1 MAKEIL
7 IADSDKGDQEVFH
20 RIFETADYELAF
32 ADNGEDAL
40 LKIKLFKPDLVIAG
54 AGLKEKSGL
63 ELCETLKNDP
73 EFKHIPFILLTGM
86 FEDVPERDRR
96 RVGANGIISKP
107 LREAE
112 IQALV
117 GQLLEDKMPGIAT
130 KKPLEEENGWTSL
143 PKGKT
148 GFDEKR
154 AFTLEGLEEDEEEIV
169 ELVDIVEEPE
179 PKMSIDDFIASG
191 KAEPAGDIPPLD
203 SWDRIFE
210 EEKQAEGIP
219 SEEVFDFHL
228 AAKMD
233 TGPEVDLK
241 MEPKTRPEEV
251 FDFPLGRESESEPK
265 VDLKM
270 KQEATAEEELFEKIE
285 LEEILEKVERLQP
298 IIEKEWPKDLEI
310 DRKIDEALPLAGE
323 EPPEKWLDLAG
334 FEAALKTEVM
344 AEGKVEAKVE
354 PAEEKFE
361 PFSFEEPKER
371 VSLES
376 SPLSLE
382 MPPEEEFFGKLPE
395 GELSIDQFL
404 KETLPKEEPLEG
416 IIEEDL
422 LEEKLPEKEL
432 PINLIEDELE
442 EDEIK
447 FIEEVLRGD
456 EISFVQEFLE
466 ERIEEPLERKE
477 EKIEIFP
484 ELEPPA
490 LIQELQPPDSLEEVE
505 APRFVQEV
513 QAPGFPREVETPK
526 RFLEEAPPQA
536 RLFDRQM
543 EEVMGK
549 GVQEMMEGF
558 ITKVLP
564 EMTQNILNLTV
575 ERIEKMVKEIL
586 PDLAEKAIQEEI
598 RRLKKGDKD

>member
-7 IADSDKGDQEVFH
+7 IADSDKGDQEVFQ
-20 RIFETADYELAF
+20 RIFEAADYELVF
-32 ADNGEDAL
+32 AENGEDAL

-63 ELCETLKNDP
+63 ELCETVKNDP

-86 FEDVPERDRR
+86 FEEVPERDRK
-96 RVGANGIISKP
+96 RVGANGVISKP
-107 LREAE
+107 LREGE
-112 IQALV
+112 IHGLV
-117 GQLLEDKMPGIAT
+117 RQLLEDKMAGIT
-130 KKPLEEENGWTSL
+130 PKKPLEEENGWTSL
-143 PKGKT
+143 SKGKA
-148 GFDEKR
+148 GFDEKKGF
-154 AFTLEGLEEDEEEIV
+154 ALDGLEEDEEEIV
-169 ELVDIVEEPE
+169 ELVDVIEEPE

-191 KAEPAGDIPPLD
+191 KAEPAADIPPLD

-210 EEKQAEGIP
+210 EEKQGQGRP
-219 SEEVFDFHL
+219 SEEVFDFSL
-228 AAKMD
+228 AAENE
-233 TGPEVDLK
+233 TGPRVDL
-241 MEPKTRPEEV
+241 
-251 FDFPLGRESESEPK
+251 
-265 VDLKM
+265 M
-270 KQEATAEEELFEKIE
+270 KEREATPEEELFEKIE

-310 DRKIDEALPLAGE
+310 DKRIDEALPLSRE
-323 EPPEKWLDLAG
+323 ETPERWLDLEG
-334 FEAALKTEVM
+334 FEAALKTEVR
-344 AEGKVEAKVE
+344 AEGKRETKTE
-354 PAEEKFE
+354 PAEEKLE
-361 PFSFEEPKER
+361 PFILEETKER
-371 VSLES
+371 VSLEPA
-376 SPLSLE
+376 PLNLE
-382 MPPEEEFFGKLPE
+382 MPPEEGSFDNLPE

-404 KETLPKEEPLEG
+404 KEILPKEILPKEEPLEG
-416 IIEEDL
+416 RIEEDL

-432 PINLIEDELE
+432 PINLIEDELK

-456 EISFVQEFLE
+456 EISFVQEPLE
-466 ERIEEPLERKE
+466 EKIEEPLEGEE
-477 EKIEIFP
+477 EKIEIFR
-484 ELEPPA
+484 ELETQG
-490 LIQELQPPDSLEEVE
+490 LTQELPPPDSIELEVPRFLQELSAPDSIEEEV
-505 APRFVQEV
+505 PRFVQELH
-513 QAPGFPREVETPK
+513 PPSLIKEGETPK
-526 RFLEEAPPQA
+526 RFLGEAPPQT